1 LPSAVER
8 DDLILLITAAMT
20 IRYLFK
26 ADNYWGVEHFLIG
39 LQQDG

>member
-1 LPSAVER
+1 
-8 DDLILLITAAMT
+8 MT